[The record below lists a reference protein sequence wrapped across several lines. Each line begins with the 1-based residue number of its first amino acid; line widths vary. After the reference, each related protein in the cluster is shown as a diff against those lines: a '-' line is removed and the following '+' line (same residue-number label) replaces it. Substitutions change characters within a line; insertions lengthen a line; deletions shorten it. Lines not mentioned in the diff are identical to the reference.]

1 MNEFVNYGNR
11 SVGLPKGFTEL
22 IDVLRSGQAPGIIR
36 RTTEGLRQLD
46 AYLSSLL
53 SSPSKHGILSILGF
67 DLTAGVYLEN
77 SKGVL
82 SATVMIKAA
91 NSTAERTVRECF
103 RLAGVAPLSD
113 EPAGGGES
121 SRILKYPLPAS
132 IPDVGLLISDV
143 LRAACGATDHAG
155 LYYGYYNAAA

>member
-1 MNEFVNYGNR
+1 MNEFVNYGTR
-11 SVGLPKGFTEL
+11 DVSLPKGFTEL
-22 IDVLRSGQAPGIIR
+22 IEVMHSDQAPGIIR

-46 AYLSSLL
+46 GYLSTLM

-67 DLTAGVYLEN
+67 DLKAGVYLEN

-82 SATVMIKAA
+82 SATVAIRAA
-91 NSTAERTVRECF
+91 NSAAERTVRECF

-113 EPAGGGES
+113 ELPGGGAI
-121 SRILKYPLPAS
+121 SRVLKYPLPAS
-132 IPDVGLLISDV
+132 IPDIGLLISEV